1 MQYIYNFI
9 ISRLENCGVQAFA
22 PFGIYIFFVGVN
34 VLFYSLFPK
43 PRRAKNMRL
52 KPFRAQSDINVVKQ
66 VIFFKAL
73 KGVRVSIKSGFRD
86 KQNLNRV
93 IFIINF

>member
-1 MQYIYNFI
+1 
-9 ISRLENCGVQAFA
+9 
-22 PFGIYIFFVGVN
+22 
-34 VLFYSLFPK
+34 
-43 PRRAKNMRL
+43 MRL

-93 IFIINF
+93 I